1 MNEWPQN
8 RNDMPHSAQANGH
21 GVSASAYPDGAQRT
35 RPQADNPQGHPSRQA
50 YRAPQVSPQAE
61 NRGHHGNGSNP
72 GPDMDFL
79 TGQRD
84 VSAFLKANAHSGMVR
99 RMRIVLPAVAVAMI
113 VIIGGAWMLSGS
125 SETDPFLVEAQVENG
140 RMVMQ
145 NPELK
150 GQDDQNRPY
159 YVTARQA
166 VQDATQPDLIQ
177 LSEISAD
184 VPMDDTTNAKIIAGN
199 GLYNSKAKT
208 LKLGG
213 EVNVTTADGMSM
225 TLQDADVDIDAGTL
239 ATQSPV
245 SLTSIQAR
253 ISANRL
259 QVEDNG
265 KRIILEDRVR
275 MTIYPDKIKQ
285 DGSHK
290 TATAN

>member
-1 MNEWPQN
+1 
-8 RNDMPHSAQANGH
+8 
-21 GVSASAYPDGAQRT
+21 
-35 RPQADNPQGHPSRQA
+35 
-50 YRAPQVSPQAE
+50 
-61 NRGHHGNGSNP
+61 
-72 GPDMDFL
+72 MDFL